1 MTVVLER
8 VTGAEVKV
16 DGVIRGRCGKGL
28 LLFVGVFTGD
38 EKEDVEL
45 LAKKIAS
52 LRVFSDG
59 EGKMNLSVRDIDGS
73 VLVIPNFTIA
83 ASYRKGNRPDFMNA
97 ASPETANELFRYFAD
112 LLSKEIPTERGVFG
126 ADMKVQSEA
135 DGPVTICLESTV
147 LRGSRR
153 N

>member
-16 DGVIRGRCGKGL
+16 DGETRGRCGAGL
-28 LLFVGVFTGD
+28 LLFVGVFSGD
-38 EKEDVEL
+38 GREDAEL

-52 LRVFSDG
+52 LRIFSDE
-59 EGKMNLSVRDIDGS
+59 EGKMNLSVRDIGGS
-73 VLVIPNFTIA
+73 ALVIPNFTIA
-83 ASYRKGNRPDFMNA
+83 ASYRKGNRPDFMRA
-97 ASPETANELFRYFAD
+97 APPAEAEELFLYFAD
-112 LLSKEIPTERGVFG
+112 LLAKEIPTERGVFG
-126 ADMKVQSEA
+126 ADMKVASVA
-135 DGPVTICLESTV
+135 DGPVTICLESAV

>member
-38 EKEDVEL
+38 EKEDAEL

-52 LRVFSDG
+52 LRIFSDE
-59 EGKMNLSVRDIDGS
+59 EGKMNLSVRDIGGS

-83 ASYRKGNRPDFMNA
+83 ASYRKGNRPDFMRA
-97 ASPETANELFRYFAD
+97 APPAEAEDLFRYFAD
-112 LLSKEIPTERGVFG
+112 LLQKEVPAERGVFG
-126 ADMKVQSEA
+126 ADMKIQSVA
-135 DGPVTICLESTV
+135 DGPVTICLESAV